1 MPSHSNPFIDR
12 GMSDPWNL
20 ELLPTDRELS
30 GSQSSNLKNVR
41 AKARYTPHGV
51 QTLFVGE
58 ASVARTGRA
67 NCNKLGLLA
76 STTYPIDAVCREKH
90 QRVARQVLKGRVL
103 VPPQSA
109 PQSLS
114 PLSHLT

>member
-12 GMSDPWNL
+12 GVPDPWNL
-20 ELLPTDRELS
+20 ELSPTDRELS
-30 GSQSSNLKNVR
+30 GSQSSNLKNVL